1 MVCSPLGSLVH
12 EIFQA
17 RILEW
22 VAIPFSRGS
31 SQPRDQTK
39 VSCTEGR
46 FFTILA
52 TREANIG
59 RKQLTNILLIF
70 SGSMEGVIFSSV
82 QFSRSVMSDSLQPHQ
97 LQHLFLLTQGQ
108 ALQSFPTQSFRN
120 PLPIYSKFMPQWSLF
135 VISDKID
142 PFFNDER
149 DYQNL
154 QSQQHCIMQFCI
166 LCKFPNEL
174 VSQWERLLVR
184 GDTEYRMSNYLQLE
198 NSRGQECS
206 SIGKLCNCNWHSA
219 SIVSL
224 SRKIWY
230 KGFRQ
235 FKKI

>member
-12 EIFQA
+12 GILQA

-31 SQPRDQTK
+31 SQPRDQTE
-39 VSCTEGR
+39 VPCTEGW
-46 FFTILA
+46 FFTIWA
-52 TREANIG
+52 TREAHIG

-70 SGSMEGVIFSSV
+70 SGPMEGVIY
-82 QFSRSVMSDSLQPHQ
+82 
-97 LQHLFLLTQGQ
+97 
-108 ALQSFPTQSFRN
+108 N
-120 PLPIYSKFMPQWSLF
+120 PLLPLSTETRPGFTILPNIGIQELTANFSKFMPQWSLF

-142 PFFNDER
+142 PSFNDER
-149 DYQNL
+149 YYQNF

-166 LCKFPNEL
+166 LCKFPNEMVL
-174 VSQWERLLVR
+174 QWERLLMR

-224 SRKIWY
+224 SRKIWC
-230 KGFRQ
+230 KSFR
-235 FKKI
+235 

>member
-1 MVCSPLGSLVH
+1 MGSHSLLQRIFPIQGSNQSLLHWRQILYHLSHQGSQHREKTTNKYPANLFWVH
-12 EIFQA
+12 
-17 RILEW
+17 
-22 VAIPFSRGS
+22 RGS
-31 SQPRDQTK
+31 D
-39 VSCTEGR
+39 
-46 FFTILA
+46 I
-52 TREANIG
+52 
-59 RKQLTNILLIF
+59 
-70 SGSMEGVIFSSV
+70 
-82 QFSRSVMSDSLQPHQ
+82 QFSRSVMSNSLQPHQ